1 MHPAFGKLR
10 KKKNKQTSV
19 LICTSRDFS
28 PSLLPA
34 LYQGT
39 READQIHDQVAVDD
53 SPAPETK
60 EPDVLKQKRRK
71 KKKQLSTLFNSYF
84 YWRCLSSSMKLKY

>member
-71 KKKQLSTLFNSYF
+71 KKKAALHVV
-84 YWRCLSSSMKLKY
+84 

>member
-1 MHPAFGKLR
+1 M
-10 KKKNKQTSV
+10 

-60 EPDVLKQKRRK
+60 EPDVLKHKRR

>member
-1 MHPAFGKLR
+1 MCIQHLENFGKK
-10 KKKNKQTSV
+10 KKKNKTSV

-60 EPDVLKQKRRK
+60 EPDVLKHKRREK
-71 KKKQLSTLFNSYF
+71 KKKSSSP
-84 YWRCLSSSMKLKY
+84 RCLIHIFIGDASAPP

>member
-1 MHPAFGKLR
+1 MCASSIWK
-10 KKKNKQTSV
+10 TSV
-19 LICTSRDFS
+19 LICTSHDFS

-60 EPDVLKQKRRK
+60 EPDVL
-71 KKKQLSTLFNSYF
+71 
-84 YWRCLSSSMKLKY
+84 